1 MIEVSSVSR
10 PVSSPVS
17 SKPEAP
23 VAKVGM
29 SASQNVTQKAT
40 QNAPVQ
46 QEKVSEKSVQQA
58 VAQANIEIAGGNEK
72 IGFGYEKRLG
82 QLYVQV
88 LDKDTGEVIKE
99 IPPKEF
105 IEHQVFMKELAGI
118 LLDRNA

>member
-1 MIEVSSVSR
+1 MIEVSSVTRS
-10 PVSSPVS
+10 VSSPVS
-17 SKPEAP
+17 AKPEAP

-29 SASQNVTQKAT
+29 SGSQNVTQNTT

-46 QEKVSEKSVQQA
+46 QGKVSENSVQQA

-72 IGFGYEKRLG
+72 VGFGYEKRLG

-99 IPPKEF
+99 IPPKSF
-105 IEHQVFMKELAGI
+105 IEHQAFMKELAGI